1 MSHRQATTK
10 QKKVSNSAKHKKG
23 NLVSLLEFIEPLYGN
38 QKLNKSYR
46 EKFEKKI
53 AKADVILKKLTPKN
67 EEYLLN
73 LSQKKDACH
82 IITLELILYI
92 LEFEKKK
99 DRPDICNYLLSFV
112 EYLINH
118 ISSFKGSKKT
128 LNVQLILSEGVNK
141 GWDEIDKIKD
151 VTGTQ
156 LNETTRKNL
165 KYIVV
170 ILLYLEGKIE
180 FEYLTEK
187 IRWLSFNLKG
197 ESISN
202 NKAISFIVKMAN
214 STNKSYFGHYFNY
227 QKKNEQIS
235 RSNINHLKN
244 KIDNQKSEIQ
254 QLKDLLAKSNA
265 EKQQLNETIAGLHQ
279 QLEQTKIEARH
290 QVIHQRDE
298 NKNLRG
304 KLIYLLEDNLLINL
318 ESAKV
323 ANSRTPAKIHVV
335 GIKLE
340 NIIEEIRRQI
350 TWLRK

>member
-23 NLVSLLEFIEPLYGN
+23 NLVSLLEFIEPLYGK

-92 LEFEKKK
+92 LEKKK
-99 DRPDICNYLLSFV
+99 HHSDICNYLLSFV

-118 ISSFKGSKKT
+118 TSSFKGSKKT

-187 IRWLSFNLKG
+187 IRWLSFDLKG
-197 ESISN
+197 ESASD

-214 STNKSYFGHYFNY
+214 STNKYYFAHYFNY
-227 QKKNEQIS
+227 QKKNEQTS
-235 RSNINHLKN
+235 RSKINNQKSEIN
-244 KIDNQKSEIQ
+244 NQKSEIQ
-254 QLKDLLAKSNA
+254 QLKDLLAKSDA
-265 EKQQLNETIAGLHQ
+265 EKQQLNETIARLHQ